1 MSCGRPHAVPCTRVL
16 SVVHEYLDGEMAEVE
31 RIDIVQ
37 HLGECPPCEE
47 QVAVLRAVKVVVHRS
62 CADQAAPESLRVSI
76 MARVRQVSVS
86 RGPDASEE

>member
-1 MSCGRPHAVPCTRVL
+1 MSCGRSHAVSCTRVL
-16 SVVHEYLDGEMAEVE
+16 SVVHEYLDGEVAEVE

-37 HLGECPPCEE
+37 HLSECPPCEE
-47 QVAVLRAVKVVVHRS
+47 QVAILRTVKVVVHRS

-86 RGPDASEE
+86 RGSDPAEE